1 MDNRE
6 QQRMVVQPIQ
16 IGDVRPLF
24 PLVQA
29 QEAGLT
35 WFQWQAYAKRVA
47 KSHRMARE
55 GILVARRSGQPL
67 PCGAVCYRIDR
78 DLRFGRILTVEHV
91 IALDLLYPQSV
102 RSALT
107 AALERLAL
115 NLGCNIIRAI
125 VPDHHAEV
133 AEELRKAGH
142 SEDGRTL
149 TKHCRPDRG

>member
-1 MDNRE
+1 MDKRA
-6 QQRMVVQPIQ
+6 QQRMVVQPMQ

-29 QEAGLT
+29 QDAGLT
-35 WFQWQAYAKRVA
+35 WLRWQSYAKRVVRS
-47 KSHRMARE
+47 KLGARE
-55 GILVARRSGQPL
+55 GILVARRSGHAL

-91 IALDLLYPQSV
+91 IALDLLYPQLV

-107 AALERLAL
+107 AALERLAVE
-115 NLGCNIIRAI
+115 LGCDIIRSI
-125 VPDHHAEV
+125 VPANEAEV
-133 AEELRKAGH
+133 AEELRRAGH

-149 TKHCRPDRG
+149 TKHCRPDTL